1 MKSMM
6 VLAAVTLFG
15 TAPVLEHSGQDWNFN
30 TRVRDGE
37 VLTSC
42 DQIDVTVRGAELAR
56 GEEAASV
63 PAAADGLAV
72 TGFVNGGLY
81 VRGSGGAEYE
91 VKLCKF
97 AAGRTASD
105 AAATLEHVKLAVNGG
120 VVAVNGPSERRDW
133 NAHLIVLAPQDAR
146 MKLETRNGPLSI
158 HGVSGNVHARATNGP
173 VSVRGS
179 SGEIRIDAQN
189 GPVDVS
195 ETSGAVHAVA
205 SNGPL
210 SINLSGQ
217 AWDGSGLDARAS
229 NGPLT
234 LRMPAGYQSGVL
246 VEMSRHSPL
255 NCRAAICSD
264 AVRLGGDD
272 GGTLRIGSADAQ
284 VRVSAK
290 NGPVSITSSRE

>member
-1 MKSMM
+1 MRSMM
-6 VLAAVTLFG
+6 LAAAVTLLG
-15 TAPVLEHSGQDWNFN
+15 VAPEQGDQRGWNFN

-42 DQIDVTVRGAELAR
+42 DQLDVTVRGAELAR

-63 PAAADGLAV
+63 PATADGLAV
-72 TGFVNGGLY
+72 TGFANGGLY
-81 VRGSGGAEYE
+81 VRGSGGAEYQ
-91 VKLCKF
+91 VRLCKF
-97 AAGRTASD
+97 AAGRTSGE
-105 AAATLEHVKLAVNGG
+105 AAATLENVKLAVNGG
-120 VVAVNGPSERRDW
+120 VVVVNGPSDRSDW

-146 MKLETRNGPLSI
+146 LKLEARNGPLSI
-158 HGVSGNVHARATNGP
+158 HGVSGNVLARVANGP
-173 VSVRGS
+173 VSVKGS

-195 ETSGAVHAVA
+195 ETSGTVQAFAT
-205 SNGPL
+205 NGPL

-217 AWDGSGLDARAS
+217 AWDGSGLEARAS

-234 LRMPAGYQSGVL
+234 LRMPNGYQSGVL

-272 GGTLRIGSADAQ
+272 GGTLRLGSPDAQ

-290 NGPVSITSSRE
+290 NGPVSITSSRD